1 MESGLQDLT
10 EGQANRNVNTL
21 GTKQTIHAKQQ
32 HVETSVY
39 IYIYSTC
46 NSTGYFIFH
55 RTCMNIMSYQM

>member
-39 IYIYSTC
+39 IYISTVLATALGI
-46 NSTGYFIFH
+46 SSFIEH
-55 RTCMNIMSYQM
+55 A

>member
-39 IYIYSTC
+39 IYIYLQ
-46 NSTGYFIFH
+46 YLQQHWVFH
-55 RTCMNIMSYQM
+55 LS